1 MSNAHFALA
10 VPALYFLVVSAPL
23 AYFDLKEKRLPNRLT
38 LPGIALALLAL
49 VVFAI
54 LGEPLKAL
62 LSFVVAL
69 ALFAL
74 GVFVVIKGWLGMG
87 DVKLLSGLALV
98 VGAFD
103 LGYTG
108 LLVGVTL
115 VVGIGYAIYRIV
127 TRTIDR
133 SFALGPGIIL
143 SYLVCLAVIS
153 AALFS

>member
-23 AYFDLKEKRLPNRLT
+23 AYFDLKERRLPNRLT

-62 LSFVVAL
+62 LSFGVAL
-69 ALFAL
+69 LLFAL
-74 GVFVVIKGWLGMG
+74 GVFISMKGWLGMG
-87 DVKLLSGLALV
+87 DVKLFVGSALV

-103 LGYTG
+103 LAYVGI
-108 LLVGVTL
+108 LLGVTL
-115 VVGIGYAIYRIV
+115 VVGIGCAIYRIV
-127 TRTIDR
+127 TRTTYR
-133 SFALGPGIIL
+133 SIALGPGIIL

>member
-1 MSNAHFALA
+1 
-10 VPALYFLVVSAPL
+10 
-23 AYFDLKEKRLPNRLT
+23 

-62 LSFVVAL
+62 LSFVVAF

-127 TRTIDR
+127 TRTTDR